1 MLDFSQIAGFDWDWG
16 NIEKSAGK
24 HGVSHREAEEL
35 FLDPR
40 MLVLVDEKHSGTEP
54 RYHAY
59 GKTAGGHTCHRPHPL
74 GLTASAIACRTS
86 KIIAGG
92 PVKRSANRQT
102 SWCGAVG

>member
-59 GKTAGGHTCHRPHPL
+59 GKTAGGRFLQLSFTMRRNATLIRVISARPMSRRERARY
-74 GLTASAIACRTS
+74 GQET
-86 KIIAGG
+86 
-92 PVKRSANRQT
+92 
-102 SWCGAVG
+102 